1 MEEQFEIVKAIQ
13 DTVLREVRV
22 NYIPAV
28 AAKFLVR
35 QPCGVAEF
43 VRSILTD
50 NSREHFVAL
59 YLDGNHAVVAHSIV
73 AIGCANMVSVHPR
86 EIFQRALLVGAVS
99 LLISHNHPSDSLVPS
114 TDDLQMTTKLN
125 DCAKLLG
132 LKLLDHVIVGTER
145 YSSLRRDHPDLFG

>member
-1 MEEQFEIVKAIQ
+1 MLLLWLPNVRCRRCL
-13 DTVLREVRV
+13 LREVRV
-22 NYIPAV
+22 NYFPTV

-35 QPCGVAEF
+35 HPCGVAES

-59 YLDGNHAVVAHSIV
+59 YLDGNHAVVAYSIV

-132 LKLLDHVIVGTER
+132 LKLLDHVIVGTEA
-145 YSSLRRDHPDLFG
+145 YSSLPDDHPDLFG